1 MSSNKEGRS
10 PSWLMRAREISGQEL
25 LTSGTL
31 GGRFAGG
38 FGGGDLALQI
48 PRICIKVGQM
58 TLVQQVEEL
67 GLRQAQ
73 KLGGLTRR
81 DLALL
86 KKLKEHPLSGLPTQ
100 LRLRDIESRKQLFG
114 KLDLNL
120 QHSHRRSL
128 LQVVPPVRAC
138 QTKHDML
145 STCAASIPPG
155 LVTRL
160 STTWCLPW
168 SACLRPARPWSAAT
182 ISSSMRPANRER
194 PRPCAR
200 WRGR

>member
-31 GGRFAGG
+31 GGWLAGG
-38 FGGGDLALQI
+38 FSGGDLALQI
-48 PRICIKVGQM
+48 PRICITVGEM
-58 TLVQQVEEL
+58 TLVQQIEKL

-86 KKLKEHPLSGLPTQ
+86 KKLKEHPLPGLLPQ
-100 LRLRDIESRKQLFG
+100 LRLRNIESRNQLFG

-120 QHSHRRSL
+120 QHGHGFSSL
-128 LQVVPPVRAC
+128 A
-138 QTKHDML
+138 DSL
-145 STCAASIPPG
+145 SME
-155 LVTRL
+155 VH
-160 STTWCLPW
+160 
-168 SACLRPARPWSAAT
+168 
-182 ISSSMRPANRER
+182 
-194 PRPCAR
+194 
-200 WRGR
+200 